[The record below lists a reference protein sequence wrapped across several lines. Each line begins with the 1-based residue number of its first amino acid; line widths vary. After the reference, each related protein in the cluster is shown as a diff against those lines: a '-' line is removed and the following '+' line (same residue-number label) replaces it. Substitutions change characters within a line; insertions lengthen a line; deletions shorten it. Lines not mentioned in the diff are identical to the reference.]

1 MNEYPDC
8 LVWLDIETTHL
19 EPKKGSIWE
28 VGLIITDGHLNEI
41 NRASWVLHADRENL
55 GRVSD
60 WSLVQ
65 HAKSG
70 LLLEA
75 LESGLDAQTC
85 ATEAVRWLG
94 SRTDWLPSGKVP
106 MAGASVHFDRAWLKY
121 HMPALEEWFYYGNLD
136 VSSVE
141 KLARLWWPEIPQWED
156 RGLHRAQP
164 DNEDA
169 IAELRYYVTNGVLA
183 RPLAT
188 ALNKGVEIG
197 DAILKGK

>member
-8 LVWLDIETTHL
+8 LVWVDIETTHL

-28 VGLIITDGHLNEI
+28 VGLIITDGHLNEV
-41 NRASWVLHADRENL
+41 NRASWVLHGDRENL

-75 LESGLDAQTC
+75 LQSNLVAQACES
-85 ATEAVRWLG
+85 EALTWLQ
-94 SRTDWLPSGKVP
+94 SRTDWKLRGKVP
-106 MAGASVHFDRAWLKY
+106 MAGASVHFDRAWLQY
-121 HMPALEEWFYYGNLD
+121 HMPTLEAWFYYGNLD

-141 KLARLWWPEIPQWED
+141 KLARLWWPELPQWED

-169 IAELRYYVTNGVLA
+169 IAELRYYATNGVLVQP
-183 RPLAT
+183 RL
-188 ALNKGVEIG
+188 G
-197 DAILKGK
+197 ILDRSAEVSA